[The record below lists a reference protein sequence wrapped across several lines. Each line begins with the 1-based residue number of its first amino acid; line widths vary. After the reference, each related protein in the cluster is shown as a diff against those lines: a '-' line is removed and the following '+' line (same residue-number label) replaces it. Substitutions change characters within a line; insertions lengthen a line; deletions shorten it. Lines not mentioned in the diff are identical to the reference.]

1 MALATRNVR
10 KATASTQDAEAEFES
25 VFLQH
30 YPRVYSVLFRLV
42 GDRAEAEDLALETF
56 WKLWERPPA
65 GHDNVIGWLCRVA
78 ANLGYNALRA
88 AKRRIKYEEEAG
100 RDALEINALPDPAY
114 EAEQRAERRRVR
126 DTLKRMNA
134 RDAQLLILRHS
145 GFAYKEI
152 ASALNVSP
160 NSIGT
165 LLVRAEAE
173 FERLFQE
180 ET

>member
-1 MALATRNVR
+1 
-10 KATASTQDAEAEFES
+10 
-25 VFLQH
+25 
-30 YPRVYSVLFRLV
+30 
-42 GDRAEAEDLALETF
+42 
-56 WKLWERPPA
+56 
-65 GHDNVIGWLCRVA
+65 VA